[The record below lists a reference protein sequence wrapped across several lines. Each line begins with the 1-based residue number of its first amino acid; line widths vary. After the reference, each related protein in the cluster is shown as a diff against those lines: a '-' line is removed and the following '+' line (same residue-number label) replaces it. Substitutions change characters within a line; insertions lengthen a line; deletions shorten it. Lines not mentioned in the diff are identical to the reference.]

1 MTGSSDVQVSLTAVI
16 VATGESYSP
25 AVRIV
30 PPKESDRL
38 LEQNTLPS
46 GPFTPRLHRTL
57 EIGLRQWVEEQT
69 SHPLGYVEQLYTF
82 GDRNRDPEERSGGP
96 RGVSVG
102 YLTLSRRPQADLT
115 PPEDDPLWIDWY
127 RFFPWEDWRQS
138 RPAILDHAIMPLLS
152 QWIQMARAP
161 ALRSE
166 RERRVRAVF
175 SEDQS
180 LWDNERVLERYEL
193 LYEAGLVSEAI
204 RDEQAP
210 AIHEAGYDLS
220 FATVHAD
227 SSAVMP
233 SLGRSMSGDHRRIL
247 STAISRLRGK
257 IKFRAV
263 VFELLPESFTL
274 WELQKTVEGL
284 SGTSLHKQ
292 NFRRLVEQAGLVEPT
307 GEMSYGTG
315 GRPAA
320 LFRFRPEVLLERLT
334 PGVMTS

>member
-1 MTGSSDVQVSLTAVI
+1 MTGSDVQVSLTAVI
-16 VATGESYSP
+16 VATSETHSP
-25 AVRIV
+25 VVRLV
-30 PPKESDRL
+30 QPSKRPLADQS
-38 LEQNTLPS
+38 TLPS

-82 GDRNRDPEERSGGP
+82 GDRNRDPSERSGGP

-102 YLTLSRRPQADLT
+102 YLTLSQRPEADTLSHS
-115 PPEDDPLWIDWY
+115 EDPLWMGWY
-127 RFFPWEDWRQS
+127 RFFPWEDWRRS
-138 RPAILDHAIMPLLS
+138 RPAILDHAIMPLLA
-152 QWIQMARAP
+152 QWIEMARAP
-161 ALRSE
+161 SLRAE
-166 RERRVRAVF
+166 RQRRVKAAF
-175 SEDQS
+175 NPDQT

-210 AIHEAGYDLS
+210 PIYEAGYDLS

-227 SSAVMP
+227 SSSVMP
-233 SLGRSMSGDHRRIL
+233 SLGRPMSGDHRRIL

-263 VFELLPESFTL
+263 VFELLPDSFTL

-284 SGTSLHKQ
+284 SGTALHKQ
-292 NFRRLVEQAGLVEPT
+292 NFRRLIEQAGLVETT
-307 GEMSYGTG
+307 GAMSYGTG

-320 LFRFRPEVLLERLT
+320 LFRFRPEVLLERLA

>member
-1 MTGSSDVQVSLTAVI
+1 MSRSSNVQVSLTAVI
-16 VATGESYSP
+16 VATSDSYAPVIRILP
-25 AVRIV
+25 ANQT
-30 PPKESDRL
+30 DTL
-38 LEQNTLPS
+38 FEQNTLPS
-46 GPFTPRLHRTL
+46 GPFTPRFHRTL

-82 GDRNRDPEERSGGP
+82 GDRNRDPCERSGGP

-102 YLTLSRRPQADLT
+102 YLTLSHRPQT
-115 PPEDDPLWIDWY
+115 NPECALQDQLWVDWY
-127 RFFPWEDWRQS
+127 HFFPWEDWRQS
-138 RPAILDHAIMPLLS
+138 RPAILNHAIMPLLS
-152 QWIQMARAP
+152 QWIQMAQTPSLQA
-161 ALRSE
+161 E
-166 RERRVRAVF
+166 RQRRVRAAF
-175 SEDQS
+175 SAEQA

-210 AIHEAGYDLS
+210 VIHEAGYDLS
-220 FATVHAD
+220 FATVHTD
-227 SSAVMP
+227 SSAIMS
-233 SLGRSMSGDHRRIL
+233 SLGRSMNGDHRRIL

-284 SGTSLHKQ
+284 SGVSLHKQ

-307 GEMSYGTG
+307 GQMSFVTG

-320 LFRFRPEVLLERLT
+320 LFRFRSEVLLERLA